1 MASGTTLTAKRKED
15 RTSHITVICRDGG
28 DEITSVYAVNKDISR
43 ELDQRIKKPTGKDLQ
58 AWLEAKG
65 CRLDSSDRPAYV
77 RRSADGVREEY
88 YYRNGKQHREDG
100 PAVVRREADGSTYE
114 YCYKDGKLVEPFA
127 PPSVIGGVT
136 VRRIAKAPGR
146 QRPPASA

>member
-1 MASGTTLTAKRKED
+1 MTAKRKED
-15 RTSHITVICRDGG
+15 RTSHITVICWDSGV
-28 DEITSVYAVNKDISR
+28 EITRIYAVNQEIAR
-43 ELDQRIKKPTGKDLQ
+43 EFGQKHNPSGRGLL